1 LISNKNSLSLFED
14 YIIMERV
21 AILTGGDSAE
31 YNISLLSADTVLK
44 NLNKKKYD
52 AIIVHLKNDIY
63 TIDGKEI
70 DQTDFSYISGN
81 TRIYFDKIFIA
92 LHGTPAE
99 DGLIQDYFDNLQ
111 IPYSSCNS
119 EISALTFDKFN
130 CNKKLHKLGF
140 RCPKSILIYDKKEI
154 VTSEIINEIGLPL
167 FVKPNKSGSSCGIS
181 KVSKESQLSMAIQN
195 AFQHD
200 KQIIIERS
208 VNGTEVSCGVY
219 SDGNQ
224 VNPLPITEIISENE
238 FFDYEA
244 KYNGKSKEITP
255 ARITKKL
262 TSLIQETTMEIYKKM
277 NLSGICRIDFI
288 IEKNKPYIIEIN
300 TIPGLSEES
309 IIPKQLEEAKISLSE
324 IFDLCL
330 ININ

>member
-1 LISNKNSLSLFED
+1 
-14 YIIMERV
+14 MERV
-21 AILTGGDSAE
+21 AILTGGDSEE

-44 NLNKKKYD
+44 SLNKKKYD
-52 AIIVHLKNDIY
+52 AIIVHLRNNIY
-63 TIDGKEI
+63 TVEGKEI
-70 DQTDFSYISGN
+70 DQTDFSYIHGN
-81 TRIYFDKIFIA
+81 TKIYFDKIFIA

-99 DGLIQDYFDNLQ
+99 DGLIQDYFDNLE

-119 EISALTFDKFN
+119 EVSALTFDKFN
-130 CNKKLHKLGF
+130 CNKKLEELGF
-140 RCPKSILIYDKKEI
+140 RCPKSIIIYEQEEI
-154 VTSEIINEIGLPL
+154 VTSKIINEIDLPF

-200 KQIIIERS
+200 REIIIERA

-219 SDGNQ
+219 SDGKQ
-224 VNPLPITEIISENE
+224 VNSLPITEIVSENE

-255 ARITKKL
+255 AGISEEL
-262 TSLIQETTMEIYKKM
+262 TSIIQETTMEIYRKM

-288 IEKNKPYIIEIN
+288 IEDNIPYIIEIN
-300 TIPGLSEES
+300 TIPGLSKES

>member
-1 LISNKNSLSLFED
+1 
-14 YIIMERV
+14 MERV
-21 AILTGGDSAE
+21 AILTGGDSEE

-44 NLNKKKYD
+44 SLNKKKYD
-52 AIIVHLKNDIY
+52 AIIVHLKNNIY
-63 TIDGKEI
+63 TVEGKEI
-70 DQTDFSYISGN
+70 DQTDFSYIHGN
-81 TRIYFDKIFIA
+81 TKIYFDKIFIA

-99 DGLIQDYFDNLQ
+99 DGLIQDYFDNLE

-119 EISALTFDKFN
+119 EVSALTFDKFN
-130 CNKKLHKLGF
+130 CNKKLDELGF
-140 RCPKSILIYDKKEI
+140 RCPKSIIIYEQEEI
-154 VTSEIINEIGLPL
+154 VTSKIINEIDLPF

-181 KVSKESQLSMAIQN
+181 KVSKENQLSMAIQN

-200 KQIIIERS
+200 REIIIERS

-219 SDGNQ
+219 SDRKQ
-224 VNPLPITEIISENE
+224 VNSLPITEIVSENE

-255 ARITKKL
+255 ARISKEL
-262 TSLIQETTMEIYKKM
+262 TSIIQETTMEIYRKM

-288 IEKNKPYIIEIN
+288 IEENIPYIIEIN
-300 TIPGLSEES
+300 TIPGLSKES